1 MRIFVSITLAVGLLL
16 GQAAPL
22 WAQFREE
29 DTVEASTQVL
39 REIMSIPG
47 RGIPEAILN
56 DAQGVAIIPGLIK
69 GGFIVGVKHGEGVL
83 VTRDDSGAW
92 RAPLF
97 ISATGGSIGWQA
109 GLQSTDVVLVFRT
122 RTSIAAACRGKIT
135 IGADASVAA
144 GPIGRDA
151 SAATDVQLRSEILSY
166 SRSRGLFAGVAIDGA
181 VLQVEQRAGAIYY
194 APRPG
199 QPNQLPPSSIRLLD
213 QVVAATGHRPPV
225 ALIQQ
230 QPAFVVAPPT
240 VAISERD
247 ALRRELSDSAARMFA
262 VIDGQWRQYLSL
274 PREIFTEDHGPA
286 AAEQM
291 RETLARY
298 GAVAADPR
306 YRALVDRREF
316 AQTYS
321 TLQRLA
327 TLPGSPEV
335 MALPPPPR

>member
-1 MRIFVSITLAVGLLL
+1 MRILVSITLAALLLL
-16 GQAAPL
+16 GPAAPL
-22 WAQFREE
+22 WAQFRQE

-69 GGFIVGVKHGEGVL
+69 GGLIVGVKHGEGVL
-83 VTRDDSGAW
+83 VTRDDAGAW
-92 RAPLF
+92 RAPMF
-97 ISATGGSIGWQA
+97 ITATGGSIGWQA

-122 RTSIAAACRGKIT
+122 RTSVAAACRGRIT

-144 GPIGRDA
+144 GPVGRDA

-181 VLQVEQRAGAIYY
+181 VIQVDQRAGAFYY

-199 QPNQLPPSSIRLLD
+199 QPNVMPPSSLRLLD
-213 QVVAATGHRPPV
+213 QIVTATGHRPPLV
-225 ALIQQ
+225 AIQ
-230 QPAFVVAPPT
+230 QPAIVVSPPT

-247 ALRRELSDSAARMFA
+247 ALRRELSESAARMFA
-262 VIDGQWRQYLSL
+262 VIDGQWRQYLAL
-274 PREIFTEDHGPA
+274 PNEVFTEAHGPA
-286 AAEQM
+286 YVEQI

-298 GAVAADPR
+298 GAVAQDPR
-306 YRALVDRREF
+306 YRALVERREF
-316 AQTYS
+316 QQTYQ

-327 TLPGSPEV
+327 SLPGNPEV
-335 MALPPPPR
+335 VALPPPPR

>member
-1 MRIFVSITLAVGLLL
+1 MRMLVSITVAVALLL
-16 GQAAPL
+16 GPASPL

-29 DTVEASTQVL
+29 DTVEASTAVL
-39 REIMSIPG
+39 REILSIPG
-47 RGIPEAILN
+47 RGIPEAILAN
-56 DAQGVAIIPGLIK
+56 AQGVAIIPGLIK
-69 GGFIVGVKHGEGVL
+69 GGFIVGAKYGEGVL

-92 RAPLF
+92 RPPMF
-97 ISATGGSIGWQA
+97 ITVTGGSVGWQA
-109 GLQSTDVVLVFRT
+109 GLQSTDVVLVFRS
-122 RTSIAAACRGKIT
+122 RTSIAAACRGKLT

-151 SAATDVQLRSEILSY
+151 SAATDVQLRAEILSY
-166 SRSRGLFAGVAIDGA
+166 SRSRGLFAGLAIDGA
-181 VLQVEQRAGAIYY
+181 VIQVEQRAGAVYY

-213 QVVAATGHRPPV
+213 QVAAATGHRPPIAV
-225 ALIQQ
+225 IQ
-230 QPAFVVAPPT
+230 QPAIVVAPPT

-247 ALRRELSDSAARMFA
+247 VLRRELSESASRMFA

-274 PREIFTEDHGPA
+274 PNEVFTENHGPA

-298 GAVAADPR
+298 GAVASDPR
-306 YRALVDRREF
+306 YRALVERREF
-316 AQTYS
+316 QQTYQ

-327 TLPGSPEV
+327 SLGSSPEV
-335 MALPPPPR
+335 VPLPPPPR